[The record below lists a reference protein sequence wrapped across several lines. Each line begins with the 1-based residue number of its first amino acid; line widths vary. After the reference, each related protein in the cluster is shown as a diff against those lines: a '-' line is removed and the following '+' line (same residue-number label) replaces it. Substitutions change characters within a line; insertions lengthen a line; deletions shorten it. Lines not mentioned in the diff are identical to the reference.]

1 LKYNVLVGLENG
13 EIMSKPLSILAIDDP
28 VTCAIYARENDLLE
42 LDGWKHLK
50 DGWKH
55 FKVLA

>member
-42 LDGWKHLK
+42 LDGWKH
-50 DGWKH
+50 